1 MDIAY
6 SFNFTLKSLC
16 YSYSL
21 NVFLKKKKIENRMQF
36 SYWMIILRTIRV
48 QWYWFLLKQN
58 KKLNEHSQEVVWKS
72 RYSEKKMHIEN
83 TINMLVHR
91 NQFWKTLSL
100 HRLPSFYQKQ
110 KIRACSE
117 KVLCNGFAHAIIL
130 RFAARQ
136 LTF

>member
-16 YSYSL
+16 CSYTL
-21 NVFLKKKKIENRMQF
+21 NVFLEKKIFENRMQF
-36 SYWMIILRTIRV
+36 SYWMIILGTISI

-58 KKLNEHSQEVVWKS
+58 KKLERTQPRSCLKELVQW
-72 RYSEKKMHIEN
+72 KKMHIEN

-91 NQFWKTLSL
+91 NQFRKMLPL

-117 KVLCNGFAHAIIL
+117 KVLCNGFAHFIIL